1 MKIFLF
7 GFALFGYG
15 SISFL
20 VNDPSVSR
28 VVTVPYRLI
37 VLLLSFFVILYS
49 IVKENK
55 RLYHYKTQSVFKI
68 KTLSQLILFFL
79 FIFIFLY
86 SIRLLFDLSN
96 LAGFLIRPSNEYLL
110 NWFGICLLP
119 GLSFL
124 FIHPKQSENYLYCS
138 WFFLLITSLLALF
151 INKQES
157 IVFIQQGRLSGAA
170 FNPILLSH
178 YGVSLVLLSTFIFF
192 STSIKGSIN
201 LSIRWRAIFYLKTL
215 KKRIKSKIYLNIR
228 LSVFC
233 LLTIFLGC
241 FVILLA
247 SSRGPTLAAIFCLVL
262 LIIGARRNYVKL
274 SKLLTMVSIGFTGLV
289 IASYMALQ
297 LGSSFLDRI
306 SGIFAQD
313 SNLNFI
319 DPIRSSFLQKSTTLI
334 WDNFIFGYGLE
345 LPGTGYPHNLVV
357 EAFLSTGVLGG
368 LIFATVYFYSVGKAI
383 FLIMNDWEQWGWL
396 GLIYV
401 QYAIGAML
409 SGALYSSYTFWYLLF
424 AVISR
429 KSLRQSYIVKQ
440 SLPNLAET

>member
-37 VLLLSFFVILYS
+37 ILLLSFFVILYS

-55 RLYHYKTQSVFKI
+55 KLYNYQTQSVFKI

-79 FIFIFLY
+79 FIFIFVY
-86 SIRLLFDLSN
+86 SIRLSFDLSN
-96 LAGFLIRPSNEYLL
+96 LDNFLIRPSNEYLL

-170 FNPILLSH
+170 FNSILLSH

-192 STSIKGSIN
+192 STSISSIN
-201 LSIRWRAIFYLKTL
+201 LSVRWRAILSLKTI
-215 KKRIKSKIYLNIR
+215 KKSMKSKIHLNIY
-228 LSVFC
+228 LSFFC

-247 SSRGPTLAAIFCLVL
+247 SSRGPILAAIFCVVL
-262 LIIGARRNYVKL
+262 LIIGARKNHVKL
-274 SKLLTMVSIGFTGLV
+274 SKLLTMVTIGFSGLV

-313 SNLNFI
+313 SSLNSI
-319 DPIRSSFLQKSTTLI
+319 DSIRSNFLQSSNTLI
-334 WDNFIFGYGLE
+334 WDNFILGYGLE

-357 EAFLSTGVLGG
+357 EAFLSTGFLGG
-368 LIFATVYFYSVGKAI
+368 IIFTIVYFYSIGKAI

-409 SGALYSSYTFWYLLF
+409 SGALYSSSTFWYLLF

-429 KSLRQSYIVKQ
+429 KSLRSRYEIKQ
-440 SLPNLAET
+440 PLPNLAET